1 MMSSI
6 LVLIIAI
13 LAYYFIIFGKVK
25 KSIIVLTLSL
35 VLFAVKAVDGLNLE
49 NIGEVV
55 NFNTLGL
62 LLGMMI
68 IVAVLK
74 GTGFFQYAAVKMI
87 RLAGGSFWKTL
98 ILLMILV
105 SLVSAFLDNLIT
117 IILLSPMIFLI
128 ADTMGMN
135 PVPLILLTIFIDNIG
150 GMSTLIGSPLNI
162 VLGSISGLSFN
173 EFLKKLGSF
182 AIVAFVVTFMV
193 FRKKLEVTTEMKEKL
208 KSISAMDPKKAITDL
223 KTLKKAFPIFLMVL
237 VGFSLHSVIEID
249 LSIVALLG
257 AGILLLLL
265 DADFEKFSKEI
276 DWDTLFF
283 YMGLFVISYSLE
295 KIGVISSISG
305 FFSIFRSHPV
315 ILGLFVMW
323 FSAFTIPFL
332 SAVPGTL
339 ILAPALKLLVASGVS
354 PNIWWAFALGANLGT
369 NLTPLGAVQN
379 IVGISLLE
387 KHSGRT
393 VSFGEFFK
401 EGFWA
406 TLPSLGLASIY
417 VIFLMR

>member
-1 MMSSI
+1 MSSI

-25 KSIIVLTLSL
+25 KSIIVFTLSL
-35 VLFAVKAVDGLNLE
+35 ILIGMKAVDGLNLE

-62 LLGMMI
+62 LFGMMI

-74 GTGFFQYAAVKMI
+74 STGFFQYAAVKMI
-87 RLAGGSFWKTL
+87 KLAGGSFWKTL
-98 ILLMILV
+98 IFLMILV
-105 SLVSAFLDNLIT
+105 FLVSAFLDNLIT

-135 PVPLILLTIFIDNIG
+135 PVPLIILTIFIDNIG

-162 VLGSISGLSFN
+162 VLGSISELSFN
-173 EFLKKLGSF
+173 DFLKNLGGF
-182 AIVAFVVTFMV
+182 AAVAFVVTLLV
-193 FRKKLEVTTEMKEKL
+193 FKRKLKVTSEMEEKL
-208 KSISAMDPKKAITDL
+208 KGISVVDPRKAITDL
-223 KTLKKAFPIFLMVL
+223 KTLKKAFPIFLIVL
-237 VGFSLHSVIEID
+237 VGFSIHSVIEVD

-257 AGILLLLL
+257 ASLLLLSL
-265 DADFEKFSKEI
+265 NADFEKLSKDI

-295 KIGVISSISG
+295 KIGVISSLAE
-305 FFSIFRSHPV
+305 FFGIFKDHPIV
-315 ILGLFVMW
+315 LGLFVMW
-323 FSAFTIPFL
+323 FSALTIPFL

-339 ILAPALKLLVASGVS
+339 ILAPALKLLVDSGIS
-354 PNIWWAFALGANLGT
+354 PNIWWAFALGANIGT

-379 IVGISLLE
+379 IVGIALLE
-387 KHSGRT
+387 KHSEHT
-393 VSFGEFFK
+393 VSFGKFFK
-401 EGFWA
+401 EGFK
-406 TLPSLGLASIY
+406 TMFPSLILASVY
-417 VIFLMR
+417 VIFLMK

>member
-1 MMSSI
+1 MSSI
-6 LVLIIAI
+6 LVLVIAI

-25 KSIIVLTLSL
+25 KSIIVFTLSL
-35 VLFAVKAVDGLNLE
+35 ILIGMKAVDGLNLE

-74 GTGFFQYAAVKMI
+74 STGFFQYAAVKMI
-87 RLAGGSFWKTL
+87 KLAGGSFWKTL
-98 ILLMILV
+98 IFLMILV
-105 SLVSAFLDNLIT
+105 FLVSAFLDNLIT

-128 ADTMGMN
+128 ADTIGMN
-135 PVPLILLTIFIDNIG
+135 PVPLIILTIFIDNIG

-162 VLGSISGLSFN
+162 VLGSISELSFSD
-173 EFLKKLGSF
+173 FLKNLGGF
-182 AIVAFVVTFMV
+182 AAIVFVVTLLV
-193 FRKKLEVTTEMKEKL
+193 FKRKLKVTSEMEEKL
-208 KSISAMDPKKAITDL
+208 KGISTMDPRKAITDL

-237 VGFSLHSVIEID
+237 VGFSLHSVIEVD

-257 AGILLLLL
+257 ASILLLSLN
-265 DADFEKFSKEI
+265 ADFEKFSKDI

-295 KIGVISSISG
+295 KIGVISSIAE
-305 FFSIFRSHPV
+305 FFGIFKDHPI

-323 FSAFTIPFL
+323 FSALTIPFL

-339 ILAPALKLLVASGVS
+339 ILAPALKLLVDSGIS
-354 PNIWWAFALGANLGT
+354 SNIWWVFALGANIGT

-379 IVGISLLE
+379 IVGLALLE
-387 KHSGRT
+387 KHSECT
-393 VSFGEFFK
+393 ISFGKFFK
-401 EGFWA
+401 EGFK
-406 TLPSLGLASIY
+406 TMFPSLILASVY
-417 VIFLMR
+417 VIFLMK